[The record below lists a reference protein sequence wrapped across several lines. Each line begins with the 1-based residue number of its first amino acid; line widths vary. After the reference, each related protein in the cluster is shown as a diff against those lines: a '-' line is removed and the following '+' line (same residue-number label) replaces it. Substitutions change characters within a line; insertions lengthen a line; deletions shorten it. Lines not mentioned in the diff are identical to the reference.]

1 MIAIIAVLAGILLAA
16 LSGVQQA
23 AKKTKTTTLMQSF
36 ARACDEFALDHGRY
50 PGLLPDSALDGTT
63 ITSTQ
68 NALLE
73 LMGGARA
80 RHSSSPST
88 VVDEFDAFNSSS
100 NTVEFTGVGGS
111 GWDIVFNQSR
121 FGEGPWISGRI
132 YEPYFSPKSSDLEY
146 KGSYDNDNP
155 PAEGEFGGFPSLVD
169 AWETPIIYLRS
180 IRKSGPIMDDPV
192 NSGDT
197 DYALPQFE
205 LPKMDLFFSGALN
218 SNLSLI
224 SEDSEDRVT
233 WLSLLLSHP
242 TFWEQDDTWFSNGPY
257 TVAWSTPRGRYMLL
271 SAGPNTIYLEIE
283 NQPTNPDSS
292 DDDAYS
298 VGDIMD
304 SSNNK
309 INPTIMDSFDDVVV
323 YGG

>member
-1 MIAIIAVLAGILLAA
+1 M
-16 LSGVQQA
+16 
-23 AKKTKTTTLMQSF
+23 
-36 ARACDEFALDHGRY
+36 DE
-50 PGLLPDSALDGTT
+50 
-63 ITSTQ
+63 
-68 NALLE
+68 
-73 LMGGARA
+73 
-80 RHSSSPST
+80 
-88 VVDEFDAFNSSS
+88 
-100 NTVEFTGVGGS
+100 
-111 GWDIVFNQSR
+111 
-121 FGEGPWISGRI
+121 
-132 YEPYFSPKSSDLEY
+132 
-146 KGSYDNDNP
+146 
-155 PAEGEFGGFPSLVD
+155 
-169 AWETPIIYLRS
+169 
-180 IRKSGPIMDDPV
+180 PV